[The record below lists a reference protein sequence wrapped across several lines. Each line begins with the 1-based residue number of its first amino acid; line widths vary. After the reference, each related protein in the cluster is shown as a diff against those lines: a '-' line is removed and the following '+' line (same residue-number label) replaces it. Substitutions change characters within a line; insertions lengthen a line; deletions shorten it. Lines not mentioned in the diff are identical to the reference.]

1 MISKKRIQS
10 LIQNKDVKVL
20 STNFISLTL
29 LKVAGYIFPL
39 ITLPYLSRVIGV
51 DSFGELA
58 FAGSI
63 IVYFETITDF
73 GFNYTATRDV
83 AKIRDDKELVSK
95 IFSNVFFAK
104 LLLMT
109 VSILILTIGIFS
121 VPFLYEKRLLLIMT
135 FFYIPGNIL
144 FSEWFFQA
152 MENMKYITII
162 NLFSKV
168 LFTVLVFLVIKEKSD
183 YIFQPL
189 LNALGFLVSGI
200 ISQSIIFRKFN
211 VRLKIPSLKDLWLTM
226 KGSWN
231 MFISLFLP
239 NLYTNFSVILMR
251 VYGGVSATGIYSS
264 GSRFIY
270 IFDQLSAVLSRTFYP
285 FLARRIDKHSLYI
298 KISGA
303 LSVIMCLTLFLGADL
318 IIRIF
323 YTAEFKSS
331 ATVIRIM
338 AIAPFFLFLM
348 NTYGPNYL
356 VLIGKENILR
366 NIILYC
372 SIGGFALSWL
382 IVSRFSYI
390 GVSITIIAVWGV
402 RGVLTWYYA
411 NMYKIKV
418 SKNDKD
424 SRRQ

>member
-1 MISKKRIQS
+1 MISKKRLQF
-10 LIQNKDVKVL
+10 LAQNKDVKAL
-20 STNFISLTL
+20 SENFISLTL

-39 ITLPYLSRVIGV
+39 LTLPYLSRVIGV

-63 IVYFETITDF
+63 VVYFETITNF

-83 AKIRDDKELVSK
+83 AKIRDNHMLVSK

-104 LLLMT
+104 ILLM
-109 VSILILTIGIFS
+109 ILSTAILTICIYS
-121 VPFLYEKRLLLIMT
+121 IPFLYEKRLLLILT
-135 FFYIPGNIL
+135 LLYIPGNIM

-152 MENMKYITII
+152 MENMKYITIL
-162 NLFSKV
+162 NLLSKI
-168 LFTVLVFLVIKEKSD
+168 LFTLLVFIVIKEKSD
-183 YIFQPL
+183 FIFQPV
-189 LNALGFLVSGI
+189 LNALGFLMSGI
-200 ISQSIIFRKFN
+200 LSQIIIFKKF
-211 VRLKIPSLKDLWLTM
+211 KIRMIFPSPAEIWNTM

-231 MFISLFLP
+231 MFLSLFLP

-251 VYGGVSATGIYSS
+251 IYGGVSATGLYSS

-270 IFDQLSAVLSRTFYP
+270 IFDQLSEVLSRTFYP

-303 LSVIMCLTLFLGADL
+303 LSVVMCLVLFFGADL
-318 IIRIF
+318 IVRIF
-323 YTAEFKSS
+323 YTPDFASS

-356 VLIGKENILR
+356 VLVGKENILR

-372 SIGGFALSWL
+372 SIGGFILSWL
-382 IVSRFSYI
+382 IVTRFSYI
-390 GVSITIIAVWGV
+390 GVSITVIAVWGV
-402 RGVLTWYYA
+402 RGAITWYYA
-411 NMYKIKV
+411 NKYKIKII
-418 SKNDKD
+418 NHD
-424 SRRQ
+424 